1 MKIYFVS
8 ISMFL
13 NTVNHLGLQE
23 DTHYCPNATCWCVN
37 CQLICMQKVHL
48 SNVPI
53 FLHIW
58 QNPPKRA
65 SFWQNIFPFTVLS
78 NPNFPKCSVKDVVL
92 SKQSQKCSVKNRWIS
107 VKHWWLL
114 WQCAVLSKSAVML
127 DRTVLVFDRNP
138 VES

>member
-1 MKIYFVS
+1 MKLYFVS

-53 FLHIW
+53 FLHIYEEGIQIDVSTCPNAVDKSTVSSSVCRRSTFGLLPVEDMVIFYVCCEGDCTW
-58 QNPPKRA
+58 YMFVTSWHRWSLLSFRIFQNPGKT
-65 SFWQNIFPFTVLS
+65 F
-78 NPNFPKCSVKDVVL
+78 SV
-92 SKQSQKCSVKNRWIS
+92 
-107 VKHWWLL
+107 
-114 WQCAVLSKSAVML
+114 
-127 DRTVLVFDRNP
+127 
-138 VES
+138 